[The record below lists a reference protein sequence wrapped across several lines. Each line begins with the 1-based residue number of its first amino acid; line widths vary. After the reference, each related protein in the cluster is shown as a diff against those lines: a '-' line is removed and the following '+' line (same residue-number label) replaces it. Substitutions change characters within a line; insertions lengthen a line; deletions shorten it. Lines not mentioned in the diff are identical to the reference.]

1 MVNRIDQN
9 TSRDAR
15 FRRETSNFP
24 TKPSAR
30 SYGQQSKPI
39 DDIIASLANAPEN
52 RRARQVT
59 EWELLRRQTLRQAA

>member
-9 TSRDAR
+9 ISRDAR
-15 FRRETSNFP
+15 NRRDRSNFP
-24 TKPSAR
+24 AKPSAR
-30 SYGQQSKPI
+30 SYNQQLNRL